1 LRAFPRRFNRG
12 DLRTELAMTAGVP
25 WSVNAV
31 ERETWAAA
39 RDAARRAGLS
49 VGEWL
54 EQTIREGADEPHTR
68 RTPREQ
74 PRADA
79 LEQRLDDISE
89 QLDHL
94 MRNGPQRGQPERAA
108 RTDPALAAAVTALD
122 SRVEVLMRDIDTA
135 ERRVPAHVDVAIERL
150 DSRIEELL
158 AQSRSTAASVP
169 PEVESKLDALSQAI
183 EKMSA
188 RLEREPERPIP
199 STISP
204 SIADLDD
211 AIAEITVRQASL
223 DQATLDDGTKGRML
237 DRRQGRIGR
246 RAEDLKREP
255 APVAAHD
262 FSGLE
267 RQLKTMA
274 DEMQHL
280 RRSGGQAQAP
290 ALAPDLSGLERQL
303 KTMADEMQHLRR
315 SSVQA
320 PAIEEL
326 RHQIMDLGRALAELA
341 PRSSI
346 EALERAIEVLTEHI
360 DLAARTEPR
369 ENYSQVASALDEIRA
384 SLAEVRPAESFSAVE
399 ADLQEL
405 SRKLDVLNVKGLDG
419 TTVARVQSELGEIR
433 ALLSSALP
441 ADVLKVL
448 VDQIEVLAHK
458 LESGP
463 AADTK
468 MLGAFAGLERR
479 IDQLGERIETA
490 SHNAGAPAI
499 AEIAGRLDE
508 LQRALANLS
517 HGAPAGFEDLMH
529 GVVDKLE
536 AAETRLSR
544 FDSIERSLN
553 DLFAQFEE
561 TRTSAIDIAE
571 RAARSAIRE
580 AAATLVP
587 RTQPSSSTEPVRRAP
602 EPEPRPAAA
611 RESEPAIHREP
622 QRPTAAPKEEPQA
635 AARESFRS
643 DPELMDPVQSAPPRV
658 ESKTATISG
667 DLPPDYP
674 LEPGS
679 GGPHGRTAQSASER
693 VAQSA
698 AVLGPYAPKLGEAN
712 PRTAEFIAAARR
724 AAQQAAA
731 ERATETPHSRAVGV
745 MKDIS
750 TKLGGGGGKRS
761 LLIGLLAILLV
772 VAGTMRYADVLFP
785 SFFSSVEILEPTVA
799 APPAAR
805 PAEPETPA
813 EPTAPAAPAE
823 PVPADRSALPTDP
836 ALASAPPA
844 GVVGPAVTTVF
855 LGQRGDPRDIT
866 GTVPSP
872 APKPGAVAFRPNDLP
887 AGLGTVAL
895 RTAAMAGDPVAAYE
909 IAARYF
915 DGRGV
920 EASGVEALRW
930 FELARA
936 AGSFPAAYR
945 LGGIYEKG
953 QRVTKNL
960 SEARRYYL
968 LAAEGGHIKAM
979 HNLAVLHAEG
989 VDGKPDFRTA
999 TRWFRMAADRG
1010 LRDSQYNLAVL
1021 YARGLGAEQN
1031 LAEAYRWFALAAIQ
1045 GDPDAAKKRD
1055 DVANRLDPQTLIAA
1069 KLAVQTWAATPADV
1083 AANNVKLKPEWE
1095 KAETAPARRSVKN

>member
-1 LRAFPRRFNRG
+1 
-12 DLRTELAMTAGVP
+12 MTAGVP

-54 EQTIREGADEPHTR
+54 EQTIREGADEPHAR

-94 MRNGPQRGQPERAA
+94 MRNDAQRMQPERAA
-108 RTDPALAAAVTALD
+108 RTDPALAAAVAALD
-122 SRVEVLMRDIDTA
+122 NRVESVMRDIDAA
-135 ERRVPAHVDVAIERL
+135 ERRVPPHVEAAIERL

-158 AQSRSTAASVP
+158 AQGRSTAASVP
-169 PEVESKLDALSQAI
+169 AEVERKLDALSHAI
-183 EKMSA
+183 ERMSHRA
-188 RLEREPERPIP
+188 EHEPERPIP
-199 STISP
+199 STVSP
-204 SIADLDD
+204 SIADLDN
-211 AIAEITVRQASL
+211 AIAEITVRQA
-223 DQATLDDGTKGRML
+223 TLDDGAKGRMF

-246 RAEDLKREP
+246 RAEDRKPEP
-255 APVAAHD
+255 APAND

-303 KTMADEMQHLRR
+303 KTMADEMQQLRR

-341 PRSSI
+341 PRRSI
-346 EALERAIEVLTEHI
+346 EALERAIEMLAERI

-369 ENYSQVASALDEIRA
+369 ENYSQVASALGEIRA
-384 SLAEVRPAESFSAVE
+384 ALAEVRPAESFSAVE
-399 ADLQEL
+399 ADLQGL

-419 TTVARVQSELGEIR
+419 ATVARIQSELGEIR

-441 ADVLKVL
+441 ADVLKAL

-458 LESGP
+458 LENSP
-463 AADTK
+463 AADTQ
-468 MLGAFAGLERR
+468 MLSAFAGLERR
-479 IDQLGERIETA
+479 IDQLGDRIETA
-490 SHNAGAPAI
+490 TQNAGAPAI

-508 LQRALANLS
+508 LQRALAKLS

-529 GVVDKLE
+529 SVVDKLE

-561 TRTSAIDIAE
+561 TRASAIDIAE

-587 RTQPSSSTEPVRRAP
+587 RTQPAPSAEPT
-602 EPEPRPAAA
+602 
-611 RESEPAIHREP
+611 IHREP
-622 QRPTAAPKEEPQA
+622 PRPTAAPKAEPQA
-635 AARESFRS
+635 ASRESFRS
-643 DPELMDPVQSAPPRV
+643 DPELMDPVQSGPARIEPKPV
-658 ESKTATISG
+658 ELKPATISG

-679 GGPHGRTAQSASER
+679 GGPRGRLAQSATER

-698 AVLGPYAPKLGEAN
+698 TALGPNAPKLGEAN

-731 ERATETPHSRAVGV
+731 ERAAETPHSRAVGV
-745 MKDIS
+745 MKDIG
-750 TKLGGGGGKRS
+750 TTLGGGGKRS
-761 LLIGLLAILLV
+761 LLIGLLALLLV
-772 VAGTMRYADVLFP
+772 MAGTMRYADVLFP
-785 SFFSSVEILEPTVA
+785 SFFSSEETPEPTRA
-799 APPAAR
+799 APPAAV
-805 PAEPETPA
+805 PGEPEREA
-813 EPTAPAAPAE
+813 EPTAPAAPTQPAE
-823 PVPADRSALPTDP
+823 PAPSDRTALPTPGDP
-836 ALASAPPA
+836 AFASTPPA
-844 GVVGPAVTTVF
+844 GVVGPTVTTAF

-872 APKPGAVAFRPNDLP
+872 APKPGAVAFRPKDLP
-887 AGLGTVAL
+887 AGLGNAAL
-895 RTAAMAGDPVAAYE
+895 RTAALVGDPIAAYE

-915 DGRGV
+915 DGRGID
-920 EASGVEALRW
+920 ANGAEALRW

-936 AGSFPAAYR
+936 AGSVPAAYR

-953 QRVTKNL
+953 QGVTKNL

-989 VDGKPDFRTA
+989 VEGKPDFRTA

-1021 YARGLGAEQN
+1021 YARGLEAEQN

-1045 GDPDAAKKRD
+1045 GDPDATKKRD

-1069 KLAVQTWAATPADV
+1069 KLAVQTWAATPADA
-1083 AANNVKLKPEWE
+1083 AANNVKLKAEWE

>member
-1 LRAFPRRFNRG
+1 
-12 DLRTELAMTAGVP
+12 MTAGVP

-54 EQTIREGADEPHTR
+54 EQTIREGADDPHSR

-94 MRNGPQRGQPERAA
+94 MRNGPQRAQPEPRAA
-108 RTDPALAAAVTALD
+108 RTDPALAAAVAALD
-122 SRVEVLMRDIDTA
+122 SRVESVMRDIDAA
-135 ERRVPAHVDVAIERL
+135 ERRVPPQVEAAIERL

-158 AQSRSTAASVP
+158 AQGRSTAASLP
-169 PEVESKLDALSQAI
+169 AEVERRLDALSHAI
-183 EKMSA
+183 ERMNRRA
-188 RLEREPERPIP
+188 EHEPERPVP

-211 AIAEITVRQASL
+211 AIAEITVRQA
-223 DQATLDDGTKGRML
+223 TLDDGSKGRMF

-246 RAEDLKREP
+246 RAEDRKPEP
-255 APVAAHD
+255 APVPAND

-341 PRSSI
+341 PRRSI
-346 EALERAIEVLTEHI
+346 EALERAIEMLAERI

-369 ENYSQVASALDEIRA
+369 ENYSQVASALSEIRA
-384 SLAEVRPAESFSAVE
+384 ALAEVRPAESFSAVE

-405 SRKLDVLNVKGLDG
+405 SRKLDVLNVKSLDG
-419 TTVARVQSELGEIR
+419 ATVARIQTELGEIR

-441 ADVLKVL
+441 ADVLKAL
-448 VDQIEVLAHK
+448 VDQIEVLVHK
-458 LESGP
+458 FESGP
-463 AADTK
+463 ASDTQ
-468 MLGAFAGLERR
+468 MLSAFAGLERR

-490 SHNAGAPAI
+490 TQNAGAPAI

-517 HGAPAGFEDLMH
+517 HGAPAGFEALMH
-529 GVVDKLE
+529 GVVEKLE

-553 DLFAQFEE
+553 DLFVQFEE
-561 TRTSAIDIAE
+561 TRASAIDIAE

-587 RTQPSSSTEPVRRAP
+587 RTQPAPSAEPVRRAP
-602 EPEPRPAAA
+602 EPEPAIQRETPRPAAA
-611 RESEPAIHREP
+611 
-622 QRPTAAPKEEPQA
+622 PKAEPQA
-635 AARESFRS
+635 ASRESFRS
-643 DPELMDPVQSAPPRV
+643 DPALTEPVQSGPARV
-658 ESKTATISG
+658 EPKPTTISG

-679 GGPHGRTAQSASER
+679 GGPHGRFVHSATER

-698 AVLGPYAPKLGEAN
+698 TALGPNAPKLGEAN

-745 MKDIS
+745 MKDIG
-750 TKLGGGGGKRS
+750 TKLGGGGKRS
-761 LLIGLLAILLV
+761 LLIGLLALLLMM
-772 VAGTMRYADVLFP
+772 AGTMRYADVLFP
-785 SFFSSVEILEPTVA
+785 SFFSSEETPEPTLA
-799 APPAAR
+799 APPAAV
-805 PAEPETPA
+805 PAEPEAPA
-813 EPTAPAAPAE
+813 EPAAPAAPAQPAE
-823 PVPADRSALPTDP
+823 PAPSDRTALPTPADP
-836 ALASAPPA
+836 AFASAPPA
-844 GVVGPAVTTVF
+844 GVVGPAVTTAF

-866 GTVPSP
+866 GTIPSP
-872 APKPGAVAFRPNDLP
+872 APKPGAVAFRPKDLP
-887 AGLGTVAL
+887 ARLGNVAL
-895 RTAAMAGDPVAAYE
+895 RTAALAGDPVAAYE

-915 DGRGV
+915 DGRGID
-920 EASGVEALRW
+920 ANGAEALRW

-936 AGSFPAAYR
+936 AGFIPAAYR

-953 QRVTKNL
+953 QGVTKNL

-1031 LAEAYRWFALAAIQ
+1031 LAEAYRWFALAAVQ

-1069 KLAVQTWAATPADV
+1069 KLAVQTWAATPADA
-1083 AANNVKLKPEWE
+1083 AANNVKLKAEWE
-1095 KAETAPARRSVKN
+1095 KAEIAPARRSVKN

>member
-1 LRAFPRRFNRG
+1 
-12 DLRTELAMTAGVP
+12 MTAGVP

-54 EQTIREGADEPHTR
+54 EQTIREGADEPHAR
-68 RTPREQ
+68 RTPREAS
-74 PRADA
+74 RGDA

-94 MRNGPQRGQPERAA
+94 MRNGSQRGQPERAA
-108 RTDPALAAAVTALD
+108 RTDPTLAAAVAALD
-122 SRVEVLMRDIDTA
+122 GRVEALMRDIDTA

-158 AQSRSTAASVP
+158 AQSRLTAASVP
-169 PEVESKLDALSQAI
+169 AEVERRLDALSHAI
-183 EKMSA
+183 ERMSRRA
-188 RLEREPERPIP
+188 EHEPEHPIP

-204 SIADLDD
+204 SIADLDN

-223 DQATLDDGTKGRML
+223 DQATLDDGSKGRIL

-246 RAEDLKREP
+246 RTDDRKPGP

-274 DEMQHL
+274 DDMQHL
-280 RRSGGQAQAP
+280 RRSGSQAQAP

-326 RHQIMDLGRALAELA
+326 RHQIMDLGHALAELA
-341 PRSSI
+341 PRRSI
-346 EALERAIEVLTEHI
+346 EALERAIEVLTERI
-360 DLAARTEPR
+360 DLAARSEPR
-369 ENYSQVASALDEIRA
+369 ENYSQVASALGEIRA

-419 TTVARVQSELGEIR
+419 ATVARVQSELGEIR

-468 MLGAFAGLERR
+468 MLSAFAGLERR

-490 SHNAGAPAI
+490 SQNAGAPAI

-587 RTQPSSSTEPVRRAP
+587 RTQPAPSAEPVRRAP
-602 EPEPRPAAA
+602 EPEP
-611 RESEPAIHREP
+611 AIHREP
-622 QRPTAAPKEEPQA
+622 PRPAAAPKAEPQA

-643 DPELMDPVQSAPPRV
+643 DPALTEPAQSAPARV
-658 ESKTATISG
+658 EPKPEIKPELKSATISG

-679 GGPHGRTAQSASER
+679 GGPHGRLAQSATER

-698 AVLGPYAPKLGEAN
+698 AVLGPNAPKLGEAN

-731 ERATETPHSRAVGV
+731 ERAIETPHSRAVGV
-745 MKDIS
+745 MKDIG
-750 TKLGGGGGKRS
+750 TKLGGGGKRS
-761 LLIGLLAILLV
+761 LLIGLLALLLV
-772 VAGTMRYADVLFP
+772 MAGTMRYADVLFP
-785 SFFSSVEILEPTVA
+785 SFFSSVEILEPTPA

-805 PAEPETPA
+805 PAELETPA
-813 EPTAPAAPAE
+813 EPTTPAAPAE
-823 PVPADRSALPTDP
+823 PVPSGRTALPAPADP

-844 GVVGPAVTTVF
+844 GVVGPAVTTAF

-872 APKPGAVAFRPNDLP
+872 APKPGAVAFRPQDLP

-920 EASGVEALRW
+920 EANGVEALRW

-936 AGSFPAAYR
+936 AGSVPAAYR

-953 QRVTKNL
+953 QGVTKNL

-1031 LAEAYRWFALAAIQ
+1031 LAEAYRWFSLAAIQ

>member
-1 LRAFPRRFNRG
+1 
-12 DLRTELAMTAGVP
+12 
-25 WSVNAV
+25 
-31 ERETWAAA
+31 
-39 RDAARRAGLS
+39 
-49 VGEWL
+49 
-54 EQTIREGADEPHTR
+54 
-68 RTPREQ
+68 
-74 PRADA
+74 
-79 LEQRLDDISE
+79 
-89 QLDHL
+89 
-94 MRNGPQRGQPERAA
+94 
-108 RTDPALAAAVTALD
+108 
-122 SRVEVLMRDIDTA
+122 
-135 ERRVPAHVDVAIERL
+135 
-150 DSRIEELL
+150 
-158 AQSRSTAASVP
+158 
-169 PEVESKLDALSQAI
+169 
-183 EKMSA
+183 
-188 RLEREPERPIP
+188 
-199 STISP
+199 
-204 SIADLDD
+204 
-211 AIAEITVRQASL
+211 
-223 DQATLDDGTKGRML
+223 
-237 DRRQGRIGR
+237 
-246 RAEDLKREP
+246 
-255 APVAAHD
+255 
-262 FSGLE
+262 
-267 RQLKTMA
+267 
-274 DEMQHL
+274 
-280 RRSGGQAQAP
+280 
-290 ALAPDLSGLERQL
+290 
-303 KTMADEMQHLRR
+303 
-315 SSVQA
+315 
-320 PAIEEL
+320 
-326 RHQIMDLGRALAELA
+326 MDLGRALAELA

-346 EALERAIEVLTEHI
+346 EALERAIEMLTERI

-369 ENYSQVASALDEIRA
+369 ENYSQVASALGEIRA

-419 TTVARVQSELGEIR
+419 ATVARVQSELGEIR

-458 LESGP
+458 LESSP
-463 AADTK
+463 AAETQ
-468 MLGAFAGLERR
+468 MLSAFAGLERR
-479 IDQLGERIETA
+479 IEQLGERIETA
-490 SHNAGAPAI
+490 TQKAGAPAI

-529 GVVDKLE
+529 GVIDKLE

-561 TRTSAIDIAE
+561 TRASAIDIAE

-587 RTQPSSSTEPVRRAP
+587 RTQPAPAAEPVRRSLES
-602 EPEPRPAAA
+602 EPHPAA
-611 RESEPAIHREP
+611 REPEPAIHREP
-622 QRPTAAPKEEPQA
+622 PRPAAAPKAEPQA
-635 AARESFRS
+635 APRESLRS
-643 DPELMDPVQSAPPRV
+643 DPALTEPEQPGRARV
-658 ESKTATISG
+658 EPKSELKPATISG

-679 GGPHGRTAQSASER
+679 GGPHARLAQSTTER

-698 AVLGPYAPKLGEAN
+698 TAFGPNGPKLGEAN

-731 ERATETPHSRAVGV
+731 ERAIETPHSRAVGV
-745 MKDIS
+745 MKDIGS
-750 TKLGGGGGKRS
+750 KLGGGGKRS
-761 LLIGLLAILLV
+761 LLIGLLALLLV
-772 VAGTMRYADVLFP
+772 MAGTMRYADVLFP
-785 SFFSSVEILEPTVA
+785 SFFSSEEAPAPAVA
-799 APPAAR
+799 TPPAAA
-805 PAEPETPA
+805 PTEPETPA
-813 EPTAPAAPAE
+813 EPTAPAQPAE
-823 PVPADRSALPTDP
+823 PAPSDRTALPAPADP

-844 GVVGPAVTTVF
+844 GVVGPAITTAF
-855 LGQRGDPRDIT
+855 LGQRGDLRDTT
-866 GTVPSP
+866 GTVPLP
-872 APKPGAVAFRPNDLP
+872 APKPAAVAFRPKDLP
-887 AGLGTVAL
+887 AGLGNPAL
-895 RTAAMAGDPVAAYE
+895 RAAALSGDPVAAYE

-915 DGRGV
+915 DGRGI
-920 EASGVEALRW
+920 EANGVEALRW

-936 AGSFPAAYR
+936 AGSAPAAYR

-953 QRVTKNL
+953 QGVTKNL

-999 TRWFRMAADRG
+999 SRWFRMAADRG

-1055 DVANRLDPQTLIAA
+1055 DVANRLDAQTLIAA

-1083 AANNVKLKPEWE
+1083 AANNVKLKAEWE

>member
-1 LRAFPRRFNRG
+1 MSG
-12 DLRTELAMTAGVP
+12 
-25 WSVNAV
+25 
-31 ERETWAAA
+31 
-39 RDAARRAGLS
+39 
-49 VGEWL
+49 
-54 EQTIREGADEPHTR
+54 
-68 RTPREQ
+68 
-74 PRADA
+74 
-79 LEQRLDDISE
+79 
-89 QLDHL
+89 
-94 MRNGPQRGQPERAA
+94 RAA
-108 RTDPALAAAVTALD
+108 
-122 SRVEVLMRDIDTA
+122 
-135 ERRVPAHVDVAIERL
+135 H
-150 DSRIEELL
+150 
-158 AQSRSTAASVP
+158 
-169 PEVESKLDALSQAI
+169 
-183 EKMSA
+183 
-188 RLEREPERPIP
+188 EPERPIS
-199 STISP
+199 STVSP

-223 DQATLDDGTKGRML
+223 DQATLDDGAKGRMF

-246 RAEDLKREP
+246 RADDRKPEP
-255 APVAAHD
+255 APVSAHD

-280 RRSGGQAQAP
+280 RRSGGQAS

-320 PAIEEL
+320 PAIEQL
-326 RHQIMDLGRALAELA
+326 RHQVMDLGRALADLA

-346 EALERAIEVLTEHI
+346 EALERAIEVLTERI

-369 ENYSQVASALDEIRA
+369 ENYSQVASALGEIRA
-384 SLAEVRPAESFSAVE
+384 ALAEVRPAESFSAVE

-419 TTVARVQSELGEIR
+419 ATLARIQSELGEIR

-441 ADVLKVL
+441 ADVLKAL

-458 LESGP
+458 LESSP
-463 AADTK
+463 AAETQ

-479 IDQLGERIETA
+479 IDQLGDRIETA
-490 SHNAGAPAI
+490 TQNAGAPAI

-544 FDSIERSLN
+544 FDTIERSLN
-553 DLFAQFEE
+553 DLFTQFEE
-561 TRTSAIDIAE
+561 TRASAIDIAE

-587 RTQPSSSTEPVRRAP
+587 RTQPAPSAEPARRASESDP
-602 EPEPRPAAA
+602 HAAA
-611 RESEPAIHREP
+611 GREPEPAIHREP
-622 QRPTAAPKEEPQA
+622 PRPAAAPKAEPQA
-635 AARESFRS
+635 ASRESFRS
-643 DPELMDPVQSAPPRV
+643 DPELAEPVQSGPARV
-658 ESKTATISG
+658 EPKPATLSG

-679 GGPHGRTAQSASER
+679 GGPRGHLAQSAMER

-698 AVLGPYAPKLGEAN
+698 AALGPNAPRLGEAN

-745 MKDIS
+745 MKDIG
-750 TKLGGGGGKRS
+750 TKLGGGSTRS
-761 LLIGLLAILLV
+761 LLIGLLALLLV
-772 VAGTMRYADVLFP
+772 MAGTMRYADVLFP
-785 SFFSSVEILEPTVA
+785 SFFSSEETPAPTLA

-805 PAEPETPA
+805 PAEPEREA
-813 EPTAPAAPAE
+813 EPIAPAAPAQPAE
-823 PVPADRSALPTDP
+823 PAPSDRTALPAPADP
-836 ALASAPPA
+836 AFASAPPA
-844 GVVGPAVTTVF
+844 GVVGPAITTAF

-866 GTVPSP
+866 GTVPTP
-872 APKPGAVAFRPNDLP
+872 APKPAAVAFRPKDLP
-887 AGLGTVAL
+887 AGLGNAAL
-895 RTAAMAGDPVAAYE
+895 RTAALAGDPVAAYE

-915 DGRGV
+915 DGRGI
-920 EASGVEALRW
+920 EANGAEALRW

-936 AGSFPAAYR
+936 AGSVSAAYR

-953 QRVTKNL
+953 QGVTKNL

-968 LAAEGGHIKAM
+968 LSAEGGHIKAM

-1069 KLAVQTWAATPADV
+1069 KLAVQTWAATPTDV
-1083 AANNVKLKPEWE
+1083 AANNVKLKAEWE

>member
-1 LRAFPRRFNRG
+1 
-12 DLRTELAMTAGVP
+12 MTAGVP

-39 RDAARRAGLS
+39 REAARRAGLS

-54 EQTIREGADEPHTR
+54 EQTIREGADEPHAR
-68 RTPREQ
+68 RSPREQ
-74 PRADA
+74 PRTDA

-94 MRNGPQRGQPERAA
+94 MHNGPQRVQPERAA
-108 RTDPALAAAVTALD
+108 RTDPVLAAAVAALD
-122 SRVEVLMRDIDTA
+122 SRVEALMSDIDAA
-135 ERRVPAHVDVAIERL
+135 ERRVPPHVEAVIERL

-158 AQSRSTAASVP
+158 AQGRSTAASVP
-169 PEVESKLDALSQAI
+169 AEVERKLDILSHAI
-183 EKMSA
+183 ERMSS
-188 RLEREPERPIP
+188 RFEREPEQAIP
-199 STISP
+199 SSVAP
-204 SIADLDD
+204 SIADLDE

-223 DQATLDDGTKGRML
+223 DDGAKNRMF
-237 DRRQGRIGR
+237 DRRQS
-246 RAEDLKREP
+246 RAGLRADDLRPESELVP
-255 APVAAHD
+255 AHD

-274 DEMQHL
+274 DDMQHL
-280 RRSGGQAQAP
+280 RNSSGQAQAP

-315 SSVQA
+315 SNNQG

-326 RHQIMDLGRALAELA
+326 RHQIVDLGRALTELA

-346 EALERAIEVLTEHI
+346 EALEGAIEMLAQRIEQ
-360 DLAARTEPR
+360 AARVEPR
-369 ENYSQVASALDEIRA
+369 ENYSVVASALGEIRA

-405 SRKLDVLNVKGLDG
+405 SRKLDVLNAKGIDDA
-419 TTVARVQSELGEIR
+419 TVAHTQAELGEIR

-441 ADVLKVL
+441 AEVLKAL
-448 VDQIEVLAHK
+448 VDQIEVLVQRF
-458 LESGP
+458 ENGP
-463 AADTK
+463 AATDTQ
-468 MLGAFAGLERR
+468 MLSAVAGLERR
-479 IDQLGERIETA
+479 IDQLGDRIETA
-490 SHNAGAPAI
+490 THNAGAPAI

-517 HGAPAGFEDLMH
+517 HGAPAGFETLMR
-529 GVVDKLE
+529 GVVEKLE

-544 FDSIERSLN
+544 FDSIESSLN

-561 TRTSAIDIAE
+561 TRASAIDIAE

-587 RTQPSSSTEPVRRAP
+587 RAQPSLAAEPAHRTP
-602 EPEPRPAAA
+602 EPEQRPASAW
-611 RESEPAIHREP
+611 EPEPTIHREP
-622 QRPTAAPKEEPQA
+622 PHPAAAPKAEPQA
-635 AARESFRS
+635 ASHESSRS
-643 DPELMDPVQSAPPRV
+643 DPVLTEPVQSGPARVDPKV
-658 ESKTATISG
+658 ESKPATISG

-679 GGPHGRTAQSASER
+679 GGPHGRLAQSATER

-698 AVLGPYAPKLGEAN
+698 AALGPNAPKLGEAN

-745 MKDIS
+745 MKDIG
-750 TKLGGGGGKRS
+750 TKLGGGGKRS
-761 LLIGLLAILLV
+761 LLIGLLALLLV
-772 VAGTMRYADVLFP
+772 MAGTMRYADMLFP
-785 SFFSSVEILEPTVA
+785 SFFSSGETPEPALA
-799 APPAAR
+799 APPAAA
-805 PAEPETPA
+805 PAEPQTPD
-813 EPTAPAAPAE
+813 EPTAPATPAQPAE
-823 PVPADRSALPTDP
+823 PAPADRTALPAPADP
-836 ALASAPPA
+836 AFASAPPA
-844 GVVGPAVTTVF
+844 GVVGPAVTTAF

-866 GTVPSP
+866 GSMPVPM
-872 APKPGAVAFRPNDLP
+872 PKPGAVAFRPKDLP

-895 RTAAMAGDPVAAYE
+895 RTAGLAGDPVAAYE

-920 EASGVEALRW
+920 EANGVEALRW

-936 AGSFPAAYR
+936 AGSVPAAYR

-953 QRVTKNL
+953 QGVTKNL

-989 VDGKPDFRTA
+989 VDGKPDFRAA

-1045 GDPDAAKKRD
+1045 GDPDTAKKRD
-1055 DVANRLDPQTLIAA
+1055 DVASRLDHQTLIAA
-1069 KLAVQTWAATPADV
+1069 KLAVQTWAATPAEA
-1083 AANNVKLKPEWE
+1083 AANNVKLKADWE

>member
-1 LRAFPRRFNRG
+1 MTVPRA
-12 DLRTELAMTAGVP
+12 ACSTAARAG
-25 WSVNAV
+25 S
-31 ERETWAAA
+31 AAA
-39 RDAARRAGLS
+39 
-49 VGEWL
+49 
-54 EQTIREGADEPHTR
+54 
-68 RTPREQ
+68 
-74 PRADA
+74 
-79 LEQRLDDISE
+79 
-89 QLDHL
+89 
-94 MRNGPQRGQPERAA
+94 
-108 RTDPALAAAVTALD
+108 
-122 SRVEVLMRDIDTA
+122 
-135 ERRVPAHVDVAIERL
+135 
-150 DSRIEELL
+150 SRIENP
-158 AQSRSTAASVP
+158 SR
-169 PEVESKLDALSQAI
+169 
-183 EKMSA
+183 
-188 RLEREPERPIP
+188 RP
-199 STISP
+199 
-204 SIADLDD
+204 L
-211 AIAEITVRQASL
+211 
-223 DQATLDDGTKGRML
+223 
-237 DRRQGRIGR
+237 
-246 RAEDLKREP
+246 
-255 APVAAHD
+255 HD

-267 RQLKTMA
+267 RQLKAMA
-274 DEMQHL
+274 DDMQHL
-280 RRSGGQAQAP
+280 RRSGGQAP

-346 EALERAIEVLTEHI
+346 EALERAIEMLTERI
-360 DLAARTEPR
+360 DLAVRTEPR
-369 ENYSQVASALDEIRA
+369 ENYSQVASALGEIRA

-419 TTVARVQSELGEIR
+419 ATVARVQSELGEIR

-458 LESGP
+458 LESSP
-463 AADTK
+463 AAETQ
-468 MLGAFAGLERR
+468 MLSAFAGLERR
-479 IDQLGERIETA
+479 IEQLGERIETA
-490 SHNAGAPAI
+490 SQKAGAPAI

-529 GVVDKLE
+529 GVIDKLE

-561 TRTSAIDIAE
+561 TRASAIDIAE

-587 RTQPSSSTEPVRRAP
+587 RTQPAPSAEPVRRALESEP
-602 EPEPRPAAA
+602 HPAAREPEPT
-611 RESEPAIHREP
+611 IHREP
-622 QRPTAAPKEEPQA
+622 PRPTAAPKAEPQA
-635 AARESFRS
+635 ASRESSRS
-643 DPELMDPVQSAPPRV
+643 DPALTEPVQSGPARIEPKP
-658 ESKTATISG
+658 EIKPTTISS

-679 GGPHGRTAQSASER
+679 GGPRGRLAQSATER

-698 AVLGPYAPKLGEAN
+698 TALGPNVPKLGEAN

-745 MKDIS
+745 MKDIG
-750 TKLGGGGGKRS
+750 TKLGGGGKRS
-761 LLIGLLAILLV
+761 LLIGLLALLLV
-772 VAGTMRYADVLFP
+772 MAGTMRYADVLFP
-785 SFFSSVEILEPTVA
+785 SFFSSEETPAPAVA
-799 APPAAR
+799 APPAAA
-805 PAEPETPA
+805 PAEPEREA
-813 EPTAPAAPAE
+813 EPTAPAAPAQPAE
-823 PVPADRSALPTDP
+823 PAPSDRTALPTPADP
-836 ALASAPPA
+836 AFASAPPA
-844 GVVGPAVTTVF
+844 GVVGPAVTTAF

-866 GTVPSP
+866 STVPSP
-872 APKPGAVAFRPNDLP
+872 APKPAAVAFRPKDLP
-887 AGLGTVAL
+887 AGLGNAAL
-895 RTAAMAGDPVAAYE
+895 RTAALAGDPGAAYE

-915 DGRGV
+915 DGRGL
-920 EASGVEALRW
+920 EANGVEALRW

-936 AGSFPAAYR
+936 AGSVPAAYR

-953 QRVTKNL
+953 QGVTKNL
-960 SEARRYYL
+960 AEARRYYL

-1010 LRDSQYNLAVL
+1010 LRDSQFNLAVL

-1031 LAEAYRWFALAAIQ
+1031 LTEAYRWFALAAIQ

-1055 DVANRLDPQTLIAA
+1055 DVANRLDAQTLIAA
-1069 KLAVQTWAATPADV
+1069 KLAVQTWAATPADT
-1083 AANNVKLKPEWE
+1083 AANNVKLKAEWE
-1095 KAETAPARRSVKN
+1095 KAETVPARRSVKN

>member
-1 LRAFPRRFNRG
+1 
-12 DLRTELAMTAGVP
+12 MTTP
-25 WSVNAV
+25 
-31 ERETWAAA
+31 AAA
-39 RDAARRAGLS
+39 C
-49 VGEWL
+49 
-54 EQTIREGADEPHTR
+54 
-68 RTPREQ
+68 
-74 PRADA
+74 
-79 LEQRLDDISE
+79 
-89 QLDHL
+89 
-94 MRNGPQRGQPERAA
+94 
-108 RTDPALAAAVTALD
+108 
-122 SRVEVLMRDIDTA
+122 
-135 ERRVPAHVDVAIERL
+135 
-150 DSRIEELL
+150 
-158 AQSRSTAASVP
+158 STAAR
-169 PEVESKLDALSQAI
+169 
-183 EKMSA
+183 A
-188 RLEREPERPIP
+188 RGSRH
-199 STISP
+199 
-204 SIADLDD
+204 
-211 AIAEITVRQASL
+211 
-223 DQATLDDGTKGRML
+223 
-237 DRRQGRIGR
+237 
-246 RAEDLKREP
+246 AEDLKPEP
-255 APVAAHD
+255 APVPTQNFPAQD

-280 RRSGGQAQAP
+280 RRSGGQAP

-303 KTMADEMQHLRR
+303 KTMADEMQHLRH

-326 RHQIMDLGRALAELA
+326 RNQIMDLGRALAQLA

-346 EALERAIEVLTEHI
+346 EALERSIEMLTERI
-360 DLAARTEPR
+360 DLAASTEPR
-369 ENYSQVASALDEIRA
+369 ENYSQVASALGEIRA

-405 SRKLDVLNVKGLDG
+405 SRKLDVLNVKGVDG
-419 TTVARVQSELGEIR
+419 ATVARVQTELGEIR

-468 MLGAFAGLERR
+468 MLSAFAGLEQR
-479 IDQLGERIETA
+479 IDRLGDRIETA
-490 SHNAGAPAI
+490 THNAGAPAI

-517 HGAPAGFEDLMH
+517 HGAPAGFEALMH
-529 GVVDKLE
+529 GVVEKLE
-536 AAETRLSR
+536 AAETRLSK

-587 RTQPSSSTEPVRRAP
+587 RGQPAPSAEPVRRAPEPKP

-611 RESEPAIHREP
+611 REPEPAI
-622 QRPTAAPKEEPQA
+622 QRDPPRPAAAPKAEPQA
-635 AARESFRS
+635 ASYEPFRS
-643 DPELMDPVQSAPPRV
+643 DPALTEPVQFGAARIEPKPELKSELKPEP
-658 ESKTATISG
+658 EPKPATTSS

-679 GGPHGRTAQSASER
+679 GGPHGQLAQSATER

-698 AVLGPYAPKLGEAN
+698 TALGPNAPKLGEAN
-712 PRTAEFIAAARR
+712 PRTVELIAAARR
-724 AAQQAAA
+724 AAQQAAS
-731 ERATETPHSRAVGV
+731 ERASETPHSRAVGV
-745 MKDIS
+745 MKDIG
-750 TKLGGGGGKRS
+750 TKLGGGGKRS
-761 LLIGLLAILLV
+761 LLIGLLALLLV
-772 VAGTMRYADVLFP
+772 MAGTMRYADVLFP
-785 SFFSSVEILEPTVA
+785 SFFSSEETLEPTLA
-799 APPAAR
+799 APPAE
-805 PAEPETPA
+805 PGVEAEPAAPATPAQPA
-813 EPTAPAAPAE
+813 EPTPS
-823 PVPADRSALPTDP
+823 DRSALPTPADP

-844 GVVGPAVTTVF
+844 GVVGPSVTTAF

-866 GTVPSP
+866 GTVPVP
-872 APKPGAVAFRPNDLP
+872 APKPGAVAFRPKDLP
-887 AGLGTVAL
+887 AGLGNAAL
-895 RTAAMAGDPVAAYE
+895 RTAALASDPVAAYE

-915 DGRGV
+915 DGRGID
-920 EASGVEALRW
+920 ANSAEALRW

-936 AGSFPAAYR
+936 AGFVPAAYR

-953 QRVTKNL
+953 QGVTKNL

-1069 KLAVQTWAATPADV
+1069 KLAVQTWAATPAEA
-1083 AANNVKLKPEWE
+1083 AANNVKLKAEWE